1 MSKITRK
8 SLLQLPKRNYNIKST
23 YDSIIIV
30 NSRKKHDSGYSIMY
44 IVGCID
50 NEPIEIIGNY
60 CDSIDW
66 QFNSLKVGVDML
78 YPSGLVRF
86 FGINC
91 KLEVGFSVS
100 TTYIKLIKEGE

>member
-8 SLLQLPKRNYNIKST
+8 SLLQLPKRNYNSKST
-23 YDSIIIV
+23 YNSIIIL
-30 NSRKKHDSGYSIMY
+30 NSRKKHESGYSVMY

-50 NEPIEIIGNY
+50 NEPIEIIANY

-66 QFNSLKVGVDML
+66 EFNGLKLGTDML
-78 YPSGLVRF
+78 YPSGLVQF

-91 KLEVGFSVS
+91 KLEVGLSLS
-100 TTYIKLIKEGE
+100 TTYIKLIKR